1 MNQLLTNRETHP
13 SPLPRQEE
21 IVSYVHHEGGSF
33 LGSSRGGH
41 DTQMIVDAIED
52 YGFNHVYIIGGDGT
66 HRGAIKLH
74 EEVMK
79 RGLKVAIV
87 GIPKTIDNDIALID
101 KSFGFDTAVEESQMA
116 ITSAEV
122 EASSALNG
130 IGLVK
135 LMGRDAGHIAMQAS
149 LASRQVDL
157 CLIPEV
163 PFTLSGDRGILQHV
177 KHLLATK
184 GHCVIVVAEGAG
196 MDLLKEQLA
205 KSGTDASGN
214 VKLPD
219 IGLWLKEKI
228 EGYFDEQDMETNLK
242 YMNPM
247 YMIRTVPANASDSLY
262 CSELGVS
269 AVHGAMSGYAGF
281 TVGLI
286 NTRYVLIPMTEIVQ
300 EKIKVRGGFPR
311 ALFGRR
317 GGEKREEG
325 RLGTN
330 RFSKRLLS
338 LFFRALPGRQKQQHL
353 G

>member
-163 PFTLSGDRGILQHV
+163 PFKLEGQRG
-177 KHLLATK
+177 LLRYITDLFERK
-184 GHCVIVVAEGAG
+184 QHCVIVVAEGAG
-196 MDLLKEQLA
+196 MDLLTSDSTEK
-205 KSGTDASGN
+205 DPSGN
-214 VKLPD
+214 PVLPD
-219 IGLWLKEKI
+219 VGLWMKAKITKHLNDNKI
-228 EGYFDEQDMETNLK
+228 ESNLK
-242 YMNPM
+242 YIDPT
-247 YMIRTVPANASDSLY
+247 YMIRSIPPNASDSLY
-262 CSELGVS
+262 CGLLAQS
-269 AVHGAMSGYAGF
+269 AVHGAMAGYTGF

-286 NTRYVLIPMTEIVQ
+286 NTHYVLISMDEICS
-300 EKIKVRGGFPR
+300 KGRTKVDTGSRMWHRVVATTGQP
-311 ALFGRR
+311 
-317 GGEKREEG
+317 
-325 RLGTN
+325 
-330 RFSKRLLS
+330 
-338 LFFRALPGRQKQQHL
+338 HL
-353 G
+353 AS